1 MEGKDCD
8 QCEMENDDNV
18 SSDSDDMSE
27 YELPLA
33 KLPQKR
39 KHQSSDE
46 SSSSDQEADEPP
58 ENATNCSFDRS
69 TTHSQRIWET
79 KGRSV
84 AQIASRSIE
93 AVHYTKYC

>member
-58 ENATNCSFDRS
+58 AAIVQPMSTCRQTPAAHEN
-69 TTHSQRIWET
+69 RILVDWH
-79 KGRSV
+79 KSLWG
-84 AQIASRSIE
+84 
-93 AVHYTKYC
+93 